1 MAARCANAPL
11 PPPGELLRL
20 PLPLPGVMRAEPAF
34 RCFGRPSLGR
44 RALQA
49 LACFLLGSWV
59 WFLAEDRDQMCPLLD
74 VGVLRGRRDW
84 QLFSPHP
91 PGALFRL
98 SGAPVAE
105 PGCGGEVPGGLRSRL
120 ERQPPARCSRQR
132 VIPPQGDTLE
142 GGRRPRLPNG
152 VRQFLRVG
160 WALAADQSP
169 RKRRLRALAG
179 GLRRGGAR
187 QLLGRG
193 LGLGEGGRGLSSEL
207 GGGPRPRRSRLNSAG
222 RGRSPALGPGGSPQP
237 WRAGAPRRAWRRRV
251 CGEEGLR
258 PGTPP
263 AQGPA
268 GGRQPRLASPSSGA
282 GGAPLGSA
290 LWAQRDP
297 SCTLMAQAAWVGP
310 GQSQRAWAGNQRA
323 SEELRTRAGTTTSAR
338 LPSVSCRAAWG
349 ARTRTSAPRRS
360 SRAVPGSRT
369 TTTICILCVLGVR
382 GPCGRKALSSPAP
395 RGPPRGL
402 LGRELPAASPRPLPE
417 GNSAWP
423 PPPTPQAVEVLL
435 GLSASWRVIC
445 GAWLGAWSRGSSGP
459 LASLRSPAHSPGL
472 LPGPALEP
480 GRELLALRLALPLRR
495 EQRVRGECSAP
506 AGRS

>member
-1 MAARCANAPL
+1 MPCSGCRSPSRQEGSAALFSPPSRCSLPPVRSPCGRARAWGRGPWRPPL
-11 PPPGELLRL
+11 PP
-20 PLPLPGVMRAEPAF
+20 
-34 RCFGRPSLGR
+34 
-44 RALQA
+44 
-49 LACFLLGSWV
+49 
-59 WFLAEDRDQMCPLLD
+59 
-74 VGVLRGRRDW
+74 
-84 QLFSPHP
+84 
-91 PGALFRL
+91 
-98 SGAPVAE
+98 GAPAARAVFPAE
-105 PGCGGEVPGGLRSRL
+105 SDPASGRHPRRS
-120 ERQPPARCSRQR
+120 
-132 VIPPQGDTLE
+132 
-142 GGRRPRLPNG
+142 RRPRLPNG

-222 RGRSPALGPGGSPQP
+222 RGRSPALGSGGSPQP

-360 SRAVPGSRT
+360 SRAVPGSRA
-369 TTTICILCVLGVR
+369 TTTICIHCVLGVR

-402 LGRELPAASPRPLPE
+402 LGRELPAASPRPVPE

-423 PPPTPQAVEVLL
+423 PPPPPPRR
-435 GLSASWRVIC
+435 WRSC
-445 GAWLGAWSRGSSGP
+445 SG
-459 LASLRSPAHSPGL
+459 
-472 LPGPALEP
+472 
-480 GRELLALRLALPLRR
+480 
-495 EQRVRGECSAP
+495 
-506 AGRS
+506 